1 MFRNGNLMK
10 QVFELITKLCIVISA
25 VSMVK
30 VELSS
35 PEFATKFA
43 IVMLTLSFLR
53 DWYIRR
59 HKILR
64 LLPGFGFW
72 WITTYLILLPLMPLS
87 KTPTGQYFFT
97 PWETVFATSVY
108 ACAFRVFLIVNENAS
123 RALMALLGFDNQ
135 RLDKAQRTMA
145 HRMYNNLMNRD
156 NSYVVDD
163 SCSVNDSVLSEQS
176 FFVYQSR
183 GEEGCCTRCGAV
195 EVNTFEPCWNCALAR
210 QQVVASRLKCK
221 YCKP

>member
-1 MFRNGNLMK
+1 MDHH
-10 QVFELITKLCIVISA
+10 IPDI
-25 VSMVK
+25 
-30 VELSS
+30 
-35 PEFATKFA
+35 ATTDATFKDPDRP
-43 IVMLTLSFLR
+43 I
-53 DWYIRR
+53 
-59 HKILR
+59 
-64 LLPGFGFW
+64 
-72 WITTYLILLPLMPLS
+72 
-87 KTPTGQYFFT
+87 FFT

-176 FFVYQSR
+176 FFRVSIAWRRRLLYQMWS
-183 GEEGCCTRCGAV
+183 GGSKH
-195 EVNTFEPCWNCALAR
+195 F
-210 QQVVASRLKCK
+210 
-221 YCKP
+221 